1 MTVKL
6 ALVDLEQEGLETQ
19 RADARLASRVALGD
33 ADALGELYDR
43 YGAACF
49 RVAHRIT
56 ANHALAEEVVQES
69 FLAVWRS
76 DRYREGAGT
85 IRTWL
90 FALVHH
96 KAVDAVRRES
106 SLSRRQSTY
115 AGREPVVATAST
127 NPEPAMLDAIRDEE
141 VRAAL
146 SDLSAEQRQAIVLA
160 YFGGHT
166 QREIAEMTGL
176 PLGTVKTRMFS
187 GMRRLRHGLAAIAEL
202 QKEESDE

>member
-1 MTVKL
+1 MTVTL
-6 ALVDLEQEGLETQ
+6 ALVDLEQGGIEAQ
-19 RADARLASRVALGD
+19 QADARLASRVALGD
-33 ADALGELYDR
+33 ADALGELYDH

-49 RVAHRIT
+49 RLAHRIT
-56 ANHALAEEVVQES
+56 ANRALAEEVVQES

-76 DRYREGAGT
+76 DRYRAGAGT
-85 IRTWL
+85 LRTWL

-96 KAVDAVRRES
+96 KAVDTVRRES
-106 SLSRRQSTY
+106 SLARRQTTY
-115 AGREPVVATAST
+115 AWREPVVATAST